1 MAAPNKLPLDQVIP
15 GMMLAADVCA
25 SGGSLLL
32 PAGTTLSKEQ
42 IERLAQRGV
51 TTLSIVAPAAEASP
65 DGADSEAR
73 RAAERQRVH
82 HLFRRAAAD
91 PLTQALLRTVLEFRL
106 EKIR

>member
-1 MAAPNKLPLDQVIP
+1 MDAPNKLPLDQVIP
-15 GMMLAADVCA
+15 GMMLAADVCT

-51 TTLSIVAPAAEASP
+51 TTLSIVAPAVASP
-65 DGADSEAR
+65 SAAESEAR

-91 PLTQALLRTVLEFRL
+91 PLTQTLLRTVLEFRL
-106 EKIR
+106 EKVR